1 MGELRADWRLRLRRG
16 DANGPVCG
24 AGVLI
29 APDIAMTCA
38 HVVRDPDDVMWVEF
52 AENREIE
59 PVAARVAEGDWL
71 PGPDGQGEDVALL
84 RLESPRPQARP
95 ATLEPR
101 MWAGLQVYATGYAKG
116 FEDGMALH
124 GTIGGVSGEWVQ
136 VDAVHRRGVV
146 RRGFSGAA
154 VCTRPDEQNPP
165 RVVGLIV
172 SWRGDRGMPLPE
184 DNLLAFSY
192 LIPVERIAELSPTVK
207 ELIRPDAWDHDF
219 ERRLRTWFDDPDED
233 PVKITVVPPESGK
246 DRSLRPPLHRA
257 TLRYQGGRSSRPQL
271 AASALDYVAYP
282 PGQYLAYW
290 EWLLGTRLSPGPA
303 TLRDPRRPLTIAVDG
318 LDQESEPRPLM
329 ELLAKLRKLGFRLL
343 IVFRTDGGT
352 GWTPA
357 RDELLE
363 PALVDHADLLL
374 TRLKTLESDRKRQMS
389 VVDSASL
396 GTASEVAELRRAER
410 RAIDGIS
417 DPQERLKRLRRLT
430 KRLRTDIGF
439 HTRADLRS
447 HGGRA

>member
-1 MGELRADWRLRLRRG
+1 M
-16 DANGPVCG
+16 
-24 AGVLI
+24 
-29 APDIAMTCA
+29 
-38 HVVRDPDDVMWVEF
+38 
-52 AENREIE
+52 
-59 PVAARVAEGDWL
+59 
-71 PGPDGQGEDVALL
+71 
-84 RLESPRPQARP
+84 
-95 ATLEPR
+95 
-101 MWAGLQVYATGYAKG
+101 
-116 FEDGMALH
+116 
-124 GTIGGVSGEWVQ
+124 
-136 VDAVHRRGVV
+136 
-146 RRGFSGAA
+146 
-154 VCTRPDEQNPP
+154 
-165 RVVGLIV
+165 VGLIV

-192 LIPVERIAELSPTVK
+192 LIPVERIAELSPTVDK
-207 ELIRPDAWDHDF
+207 LIRSDAWDHGF
-219 ERRLRTWFDDPDED
+219 ERRLHTWFDDPDED
-233 PVKITVVPPESGK
+233 PVKITVVSPDSGK

-318 LDQESEPRPLM
+318 LDQESEPRPLI

-374 TRLKTLESDRKRQMS
+374 TRLKALESDRKRQMS

-417 DPQERLKRLRRLT
+417 DPQERLMRLRRLT

-439 HTRADLRS
+439 HARVDLRS